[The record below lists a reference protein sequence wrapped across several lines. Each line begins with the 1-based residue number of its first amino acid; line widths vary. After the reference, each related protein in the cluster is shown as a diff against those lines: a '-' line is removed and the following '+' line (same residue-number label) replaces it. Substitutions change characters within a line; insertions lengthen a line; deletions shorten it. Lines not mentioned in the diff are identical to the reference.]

1 MTTKSILWIKWKTKT
16 VVDMASAAE
25 VKEFS
30 ARCQQLTNHPVWPS
44 VAVLGW
50 SNALRTSMQQ
60 EKVCRYTQKKQCP
73 YKKYFG
79 KCTKGSLFS
88 MLQHKYQYILLKTF
102 YRSKLNTIVSSYI
115 FYEALVKFS
124 YKIPNIS
131 YFIPVNYG
139 LTKSKK

>member
-1 MTTKSILWIKWKTKT
+1 MTTKSILWIKWKTNT

-88 MLQHKYQYILLKTF
+88 MLQHLFHINILFQWIHLLCTSKYQNFLSFEIKY
-102 YRSKLNTIVSSYI
+102 YSKLIY
-115 FYEALVKFS
+115 FYGALVKFS
-124 YKIPNIS
+124 
-131 YFIPVNYG
+131 
-139 LTKSKK
+139 